1 MKYEIRVSELW
12 HMTHEVEADSLE
24 QAIAKIESAFTEH
37 NLMTSNDIS
46 LESRGILEASEVG
59 GEEILPIPRTGR
71 QQVCVTCGTENVHYE
86 AEVFWE
92 AETEQYV
99 TGKLTDIYC
108 WGCGDSTHVELR

>member
-24 QAIAKIESAFTEH
+24 QAIAKIKSDEH

-59 GEEILPIPRTGR
+59 GEEILPIPRKGR
-71 QQVCVTCGTENVHYE
+71 QQVCMTCGSDHVHYE
-86 AEVFWE
+86 AEAFWE
-92 AETEQYV
+92 AETEQFV
-99 TGKLTDIYC
+99 MGKLTDIYC
-108 WGCGDSTHVELR
+108 WECGDSTLVELR